1 MQMPNIVISLEDLLT
16 LVVPIFL
23 FFNTKYVYV
32 GIRKMPKSLEAIAMP
47 VTIEET
53 NSNFSEFEF
62 IALKKRKLAKV

>member
-1 MQMPNIVISLEDLLT
+1 MQMPNTVTNFDELPT
-16 LVVPIFL
+16 LFFSIFL
-23 FFNTKYVYV
+23 FFNIKYEYV
-32 GIRKMPKSLEAIAMP
+32 RIKKMPKSLEAIAMP